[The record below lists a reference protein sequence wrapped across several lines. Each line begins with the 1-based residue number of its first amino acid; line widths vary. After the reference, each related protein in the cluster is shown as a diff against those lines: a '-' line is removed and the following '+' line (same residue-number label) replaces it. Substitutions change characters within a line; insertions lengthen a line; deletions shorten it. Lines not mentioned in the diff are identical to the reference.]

1 MSKPNAADLPGSMA
15 VLGLVIEEPDLT
27 VAEIAERLKERFPSC
42 RFDRKTAGT
51 VLQQMANGGRRSR
64 PRVRCIHREP
74 GRSRMRDRYRATQ
87 AGIEEFRG
95 WMYAMP
101 VGTPALREA
110 LYGRIELCKV
120 QDLPELIRIAREERA
135 VAADLFS
142 NAKSTLQLHL
152 DRNRRRVKP
161 EEPPGPDQFLQDIRN
176 VLLHVTPEYWSWRS
190 SHYDEIGRRLE
201 GIADR
206 AGIEFAPEP

>member
-1 MSKPNAADLPGSMA
+1 M
-15 VLGLVIEEPDLT
+15 T
-27 VAEIAERLKERFPSC
+27 VAEIAERLKQRFPSC

-51 VLQQMANGGRRSR
+51 ALQQMANGGRRSR

-95 WMYAMP
+95 WMYVMP

-110 LYGRIELCKV
+110 VYGRIELCKLE
-120 QDLPELIRIAREERA
+120 DLPELIRIAREERS

-142 NAKSTLQLHL
+142 NSKSRLQQHL
-152 DRNRRRVKP
+152 DRNRRRDKP
-161 EEPPGPDQFLQDIRN
+161 QVPPGPADSLRETRN
-176 VLLHVTPEYWSWRS
+176 VLLHVTPEYWSSRS
-190 SHYDEIGRRLE
+190 GHFDDIARRLE
-201 GIADR
+201 DIASR
-206 AGIEFAPEP
+206 AGIEFPPEP